1 VKIVA
6 VSSLA
11 IPEVKIIRFGRFSD
25 HRGYFTEHFRQ
36 ADFQTHPELA
46 FLRDYQFVQCNE
58 SLSKA
63 GTVRGLHFQWN
74 PYVGKLVRV
83 VAGRLVDLALDIR
96 LGSPTLGQILA
107 YDLPAAPER
116 DFSDW
121 IWIPPG
127 FAHGI
132 LFPPGPAYSVIEY
145 FCTGV
150 YNPACE
156 ASISPLAADI
166 DWSRC
171 DPELQKEFAAVV
183 AAGPL
188 IADKDRSGYSVAQWV
203 ADPRAQQFT
212 LDAIRRVP
220 ERGRAIRALRT
231 ELPGPERPAQSEQD
245 IAQHLVLPTEQ
256 ERAG

>member
-1 VKIVA
+1 VKILA
-6 VSSLA
+6 VSPLS
-11 IPEVKIIRFGRFSD
+11 IPEVKVIRFGRFAD

-36 ADFQTHPELA
+36 TDFQSHPDLA

-63 GTVRGLHFQWN
+63 GTLRGLHFQWN

-96 LGSPTLGQILA
+96 PDSPTRGQILA

-116 DFSDW
+116 NFADW
-121 IWIPPG
+121 IWVPPG

-132 LFPPGPAYSVIEY
+132 LFPAGPEYSVIEY

-171 DPELQKEFAAVV
+171 DPKLHQEFAAVV

-188 IADKDRSGYSVAQWV
+188 IADKDRDGFSVAGWL

-212 LDAIRRVP
+212 LDRCTARP
-220 ERGRAIRALRT
+220 ARGRGIRALRT
-231 ELPGPERPAQSEQD
+231 ELPGAERAAESEQD
-245 IAQHLVLPTEQ
+245 VAQHLVLPVEQ